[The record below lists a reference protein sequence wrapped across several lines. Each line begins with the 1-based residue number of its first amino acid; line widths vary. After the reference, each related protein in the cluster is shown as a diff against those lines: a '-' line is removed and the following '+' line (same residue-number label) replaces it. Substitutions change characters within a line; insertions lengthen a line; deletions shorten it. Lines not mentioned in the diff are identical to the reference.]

1 MLRLKELRSSKGL
14 TQSELADLCG
24 LRLGE
29 ISKIERGQTNPKLS
43 TLYSLMDG
51 LNCSPNEIFGQCVL
65 SRDLLLLKSRFESL
79 PDENKRVLLFLIDKV
94 TLGCK
99 MP

>member
-1 MLRLKELRSSKGL
+1 MIRLKELRCAKGF

-51 LNCSPNEIFGQCVL
+51 LNCSPDSLFGQSVL
-65 SRDLLLLKSRFESL
+65 TRDFQLLKSRLESL
-79 PDENKRVLLFLIDKV
+79 PDGDKRIMLFLLDKV
-94 TLGCK
+94 MLGCK
-99 MP
+99 TP